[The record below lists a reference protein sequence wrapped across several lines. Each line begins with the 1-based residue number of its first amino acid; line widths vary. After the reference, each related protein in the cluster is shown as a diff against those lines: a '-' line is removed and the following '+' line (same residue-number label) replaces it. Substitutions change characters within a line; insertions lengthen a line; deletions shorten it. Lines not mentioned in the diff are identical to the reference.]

1 MTCFLL
7 EEAPKL
13 PESESII
20 YLNYSSEFGKQIT
33 TCFVAWTLPT
43 KDDLGM
49 RPTRCCKA
57 GFSEVHLE
65 MIMEIVS
72 EDGII
77 TNDRSLRRYPVLILI
92 FWYSFKIDEFYFLKF
107 RYGLKVSESLN
118 LSLWIDDLEPW
129 DYIKQPNQKSKYAWR
144 VWVCVFIFFSITNRI
159 GWRPFHPAF
168 VKRNGSTWLEGL
180 GERHVCPDGQCFGLH
195 PFFWDPS
202 SRLGVALGWNYDHLE
217 GLEPGELMT
226 TTISLSLNSNF
237 VDGWLKF

>member
-1 MTCFLL
+1 MDPSYEGWLGDAPHALL
-7 EEAPKL
+7 QSWVLGGA
-13 PESESII
+13 
-20 YLNYSSEFGKQIT
+20 FG
-33 TCFVAWTLPT
+33 
-43 KDDLGM
+43 DDHEKG
-49 RPTRCCKA
+49 
-57 GFSEVHLE
+57 
-65 MIMEIVS
+65 
-72 EDGII
+72 EDRII

-92 FWYSFKIDEFYFLKF
+92 FWYSFKINVFYFLKF

-144 VWVCVFIFFSITNRI
+144 VWVCVFIFFSITHRI

-226 TTISLSLNSNF
+226 TTISLSLSSNF

>member
-92 FWYSFKIDEFYFLKF
+92 F
-107 RYGLKVSESLN
+107 
-118 LSLWIDDLEPW
+118 
-129 DYIKQPNQKSKYAWR
+129 
-144 VWVCVFIFFSITNRI
+144 
-159 GWRPFHPAF
+159 
-168 VKRNGSTWLEGL
+168 
-180 GERHVCPDGQCFGLH
+180 
-195 PFFWDPS
+195 
-202 SRLGVALGWNYDHLE
+202 
-217 GLEPGELMT
+217 
-226 TTISLSLNSNF
+226 
-237 VDGWLKF
+237 